1 MGRFRTRA
9 GAFVSNRV
17 RPLVPAFLRIVAEAG
32 WLLVLY
38 STASVIADKR
48 PPIIGPV
55 EMSLFVGA
63 GVLIGAVGRRW
74 PALGAVLVIVGA
86 FVGGLMGSLAGQ
98 NLLAFDD
105 LVIGRHF
112 AGWLAG
118 LAVLRGA
125 IVSVGDKASEQLEQ
139 MLKWVPI
146 AIGVLWAYTTYAG
159 RPELWI
165 SFAVAAMWGTA
176 MYLSGSLVAIGMARL
191 DILHAEVKDE
201 QQRRAW
207 RWLVL
212 GVGLAV
218 VPLSV
223 PIAVLAGIP
232 LTAMVSP
239 IVGPIQWLLSLI
251 AYPLAAIIWLL
262 SIVLRPVAG
271 PLSELMDQI
280 GNNVIAVPDQTT
292 ETPEIAT
299 FVAALIT
306 IATIVVIGLA
316 LFLTARWLMIRRQ
329 GPPDEP
335 ESGYADIERDIVLP
349 VTPTPTPKTRIRR
362 LGSPR
367 DAVGAYLSTIAALEV
382 RAELARQPAETP
394 ARHAARLRG
403 NRELLRRGP
412 RSAGGR
418 LSARSLRRARDHQ
431 ARECSSC
438 RPFSAHPPGTASTQ
452 ACR

>member
-1 MGRFRTRA
+1 MFRRIRARA
-9 GAFVSNRV
+9 GAFVSSRV

-38 STASVIADKR
+38 SMISVLADKR

-55 EMSLFVGA
+55 EMGLFVGA

-74 PALGAVLVIVGA
+74 PTLGAVLVIVGA
-86 FVGGLMGSLAGQ
+86 FLGGLIGSLAGQ
-98 NLLAFDD
+98 NVLAFDE

-112 AGWLAG
+112 AGWLVG

-125 IVSVGDKASEQLEQ
+125 IVSVGDKAPGQLEQ

-146 AIGVLWAYTTYAG
+146 AIGVMWAYTTYAG

-191 DILHAEVKDE
+191 DVLHAEVKDE
-201 QQRRAW
+201 RQRRAW

-212 GVGLAV
+212 GVGLAF

-232 LTAMVSP
+232 LTALFSP

-262 SIVLRPVAG
+262 SILLRPVAG

-280 GNNVIAVPDQTT
+280 GNNIIAVPQQTT
-292 ETPEIAT
+292 ETPGIAT
-299 FVAALIT
+299 FLAALIT
-306 IATIVVIGLA
+306 LATIIVIALT
-316 LFLTARWLMIRRQ
+316 LFLTARWLMVRRQ
-329 GPPDEP
+329 GPSDDS
-335 ESGYADIERDIVLP
+335 ESEYADIERDIVLP
-349 VTPTPTPKTRIRR
+349 DVPTPTPKTRIRR
-362 LGSPR
+362 PGNPR

-382 RAELARQPAETP
+382 RPELARQPFETP
-394 ARHAARLRG
+394 AKHAARLRG
-403 NRELLRRGP
+403 RPELLGMDLARLAADYQLARYGARRITKLENT
-412 RSAGGR
+412 RAVGR
-418 LSARSLRRARDHQ
+418 FQRLRRLLRGSPA
-431 ARECSSC
+431 
-438 RPFSAHPPGTASTQ
+438 
-452 ACR
+452 

>member
-1 MGRFRTRA
+1 M
-9 GAFVSNRV
+9 
-17 RPLVPAFLRIVAEAG
+17 
-32 WLLVLY
+32 
-38 STASVIADKR
+38 
-48 PPIIGPV
+48 
-55 EMSLFVGA
+55 
-63 GVLIGAVGRRW
+63 
-74 PALGAVLVIVGA
+74 
-86 FVGGLMGSLAGQ
+86 
-98 NLLAFDD
+98 
-105 LVIGRHF
+105 
-112 AGWLAG
+112 
-118 LAVLRGA
+118 
-125 IVSVGDKASEQLEQ
+125 
-139 MLKWVPI
+139 PI
-146 AIGVLWAYTTYAG
+146 AIGVMWAYTTYAG

-191 DILHAEVKDE
+191 DVLHAEVKDE

-306 IATIVVIGLA
+306 LATIIVIGLA

-329 GPPDEP
+329 GPPEEP

-394 ARHAARLRG
+394 AKHAARLRG
-403 NRELLRRGP
+403 NPELRGVDLARLAADYQLARYGARPITRLENVRAVDRFRRI
-412 RSAGGR
+412 R
-418 LSARSLRRARDHQ
+418 RSLGR
-431 ARECSSC
+431 
-438 RPFSAHPPGTASTQ
+438 G
-452 ACR
+452 